1 MEEVETRIEKGGRM
15 QKLASVLFRHRLLTG
30 CTPEGLRT
38 ALEELGPAYIKL
50 GQFMAARPDILPD
63 EYCRELS
70 KLMGDV
76 RPMAEAELAA
86 VLRRECGGDWQRV
99 FEKFESRPFAA
110 ASIAQVHRAVLRT
123 GECVAVKLQRPDSA
137 VDFAEDI
144 RLFKK
149 LAPLSALTPIRHVVD
164 MDMFVSEL
172 AAAVDEEMD
181 FRHEAENLHRFSAET
196 SCSCP
201 AVYDEL
207 STRNMLVMEYVD
219 GIRLDRAAACMA
231 DDKLISRLIGEY
243 TRQVF
248 FGGIFHGD
256 PHSANILV
264 RDDSLV
270 WIDLGLAGCITE
282 RERSFFKRGIKAF
295 IFSDADELANVLLE
309 MCSAPEPPNRGNM
322 LRVIESAMEKLRGQ
336 SLKSLN
342 IQELLRQFMSMAR
355 ENSITM
361 PQNVAVLTRS
371 TAVFAGTL
379 QTVCDSIDPVS
390 ILVQVINTIKGD
402 SVE

>member
-1 MEEVETRIEKGGRM
+1 M
-15 QKLASVLFRHRLLTG
+15 
-30 CTPEGLRT
+30 
-38 ALEELGPAYIKL
+38 
-50 GQFMAARPDILPD
+50 
-63 EYCRELS
+63 
-70 KLMGDV
+70 
-76 RPMAEAELAA
+76 
-86 VLRRECGGDWQRV
+86 
-99 FEKFESRPFAA
+99 FEKFEFRPFAA
-110 ASIAQVHRAVLRT
+110 ASIAQVHRAVLRA
-123 GECVAVKLQRPDSA
+123 GECVAVKLQRPDNA

-219 GIRLDRAAACMA
+219 GIRLDHAAPGMA

-256 PHSANILV
+256 PHCANILV
-264 RDDSLV
+264 QNNSLV

-282 RERSFFKRGIKAF
+282 RERSFFKRGMKAF
-295 IFSDADELANVLLE
+295 IFSDADDLANVLLE
-309 MCSAPEPPNRGNM
+309 MCSAPEPPDRGNM

-355 ENSITM
+355 ENGITM

-379 QTVCDSIDPVS
+379 QTV
-390 ILVQVINTIKGD
+390 LR
-402 SVE
+402 